1 MFGSILEIKGLYMD
15 VEILKQFTM
24 VGAKPEEAIYR
35 FLGKE
40 DIYKKFL
47 KKYLEDTGIDT
58 LKQSVAKKDAF
69 EVFKAAH
76 TLKGV
81 AANLGLDSVQ
91 NKASEITEYTREKSF
106 ECFDMARLDS
116 MIGELEDCNRKVC
129 EVIEIYCQ

>member
-1 MFGSILEIKGLYMD
+1 MEA
-15 VEILKQFTM
+15 EILRRFIKA
-24 VGAKPEEAIYR
+24 GAKPEEAIYR

-47 KKYLEDTGIDT
+47 KKYLEQTGIEEI
-58 LKQSVAKKDAF
+58 KQGIKKTDIY

-81 AANLGLDSVQ
+81 AANLGLESVQ
-91 NKASEITEYTREKSF
+91 SKASEITEYTREKSF
-106 ECFDMARLDS
+106 EDLDLEVLGALV
-116 MIGELEDCNRKVC
+116 GELEAFSDEVC

>member
-1 MFGSILEIKGLYMD
+1 MD
-15 VEILKQFTM
+15 VEILKRFTM

-47 KKYLEDTGIDT
+47 KKYLEDAGIRNI
-58 LKQSVAKKDAF
+58 KQSVEKKDAY

-81 AANLGLDSVQ
+81 AANLGLESVQ
-91 NKASEITEYTREKSF
+91 NRASEITEYTREKSF
-106 ECFDMARLDS
+106 EEFDVEHLRS
-116 MIGELEDCNRKVC
+116 MIAELEDCNTRVC
-129 EVIEIYCQ
+129 EVIEMYCQ

>member
-1 MFGSILEIKGLYMD
+1 MD
-15 VEILKQFTM
+15 VEILRKFTEA
-24 VGAKPEEAIYR
+24 GAKPEDAIYR

-47 KKYLEDTGIDT
+47 KKYLDDTGIGT
-58 LKQSVAKKDAF
+58 IKQGVKKRDAY

-81 AANLGLDSVQ
+81 AANLGLESVQ
-91 NKASEITEYTREKSF
+91 SKASEITEYTREKSF
-106 ECFDMARLDS
+106 DCFEPAVLDT
-116 MIGELEDCNRKVC
+116 MIAELEACNSQVC

>member
-1 MFGSILEIKGLYMD
+1 MD

-24 VGAKPEEAIYR
+24 AGAKPEEAIYR

-47 KKYLEDTGIDT
+47 KKYLDDTGIDSI
-58 LKQSVAKKDAF
+58 KQSVVKKDAF

-81 AANLGLDSVQ
+81 AANLGLECVQ

-106 ECFDMARLDS
+106 DCFDVALLGS
-116 MIGELEDCNRKVC
+116 MVTELEECNRKVC